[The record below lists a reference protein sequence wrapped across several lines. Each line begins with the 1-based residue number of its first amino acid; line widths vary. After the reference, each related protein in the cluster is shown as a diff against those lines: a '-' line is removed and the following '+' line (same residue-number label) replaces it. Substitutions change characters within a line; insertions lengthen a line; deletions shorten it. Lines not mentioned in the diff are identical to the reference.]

1 MHLYSWKLV
10 LNFLLLVLVLAT
22 QSCLTLWP
30 HGLHPTRLLC
40 PWDFS
45 GKDTRVDCH
54 FLLQGIFPPQRSNLC
69 LLHCRQILYRLSYK
83 VLVLGRQLFS
93 LVYVSVA
100 QSCPTLCNP
109 MACSPPGSSVHR
121 ILQARILEWV
131 VTPFSIFFFF
141 SLSTLKIIILC
152 SWLSLLLM
160 WNQLLIY
167 LLLINILV
175 FLSGCFGNNCV
186 FVFWSFTTMCSGM
199 HFFSIILLEASS
211 I

>member
-131 VTPFSIFFFF
+131 AISSFKGSSRPR
-141 SLSTLKIIILC
+141 
-152 SWLSLLLM
+152 
-160 WNQLLIY
+160 NQTQ
-167 LLLINILV
+167 V
-175 FLSGCFGNNCV
+175 S
-186 FVFWSFTTMCSGM
+186 
-199 HFFSIILLEASS
+199 SIICIDRWILYHWVTWEAHP
-211 I
+211 

>member
-1 MHLYSWKLV
+1 MKVSFKLFSSSV
-10 LNFLLLVLVLAT
+10 SVSHSVMPN
-22 QSCLTLWP
+22 SLWP
-30 HGLHPTRLLC
+30 HGLHPTGLLC
-40 PWDFS
+40 PWDFP

-54 FLLQGIFPPQRSNLC
+54 FLLQGIFPPQGLNLG
-69 LLHCRQILYRLSYK
+69 LLYCRQILYRLSYK
-83 VLVLGRQLFS
+83 RLVLSRQLFS

-109 MACSPPGSSVHR
+109 MACSPPGSSVHG

-131 VTPFSIFFFF
+131 VMPFSIFLF
-141 SLSTLKIIILC
+141 SLSTLKVIILC

-175 FLSGCFGNNCV
+175 FLPGCFGNNCV
-186 FVFWSFTTMCSGM
+186 FVFWSFTTMCLGM
-199 HFFSIILLEASS
+199 HSFSVVLLEASS